1 MMSAAAHTA
10 GNRNTQYKWL
20 NWSSVRSM
28 IVFEAFVI
36 IVMYPNYVP
45 SNIKGAPFWM
55 LLVNSCVFSQEL
67 RFLSPARPTCSE
79 ALQVGCKLVA
89 SLDI

>member
-10 GNRNTQYKWL
+10 GSRNTQYKWL

-36 IVMYPNYVP
+36 IVMYPKVWP
-45 SNIKGAPFWM
+45 SYAM
-55 LLVNSCVFSQEL
+55 DVVVFACAVDAAAAAAAAGIS
-67 RFLSPARPTCSE
+67 
-79 ALQVGCKLVA
+79 
-89 SLDI
+89 